1 MLIKNALIATASD
14 VYKGDIYIRDGII
27 SQIGEN
33 IDIEEK
39 EAGEIIDAEGNY
51 VIPGGI
57 DVHTHFSLDVG
68 IAVSNDDFRTGTI
81 AAACGGT
88 TSIVDH
94 IGQGPEGSTLR
105 DRIEHYHGLAGGK
118 AVIDYSFHGV
128 IAYDADDRKLKD
140 MEELIKEGIESYKIY
155 MTYGQRIDDNE
166 AIKVL
171 KTAKDNNAIV
181 SVHPENHDTIE
192 YLKTYYVENGMTSP
206 IYHAKSRPEECEA
219 EAINRII
226 SIAHL
231 VGDAPIYIV
240 HLSSNMGLDY
250 IKMARKRGQKNIF
263 VETCTQ
269 YLVLDEEKY
278 NLPDE
283 PILLYCGQMNWK
295 KNIQRILESCACYA
309 QSGKP
314 FTLVLAG
321 QGPDVKSIHQ
331 KVDELGLTDRVRFT
345 GHVTGEQDLYGLY
358 ENADLFVFPSLY
370 DTSGM
375 VVREA
380 AAMGTPSV
388 VVRGCATAEPIIDR
402 QNGFLCDDT
411 TQSLCD
417 VLNMTLSDHAMTKE
431 VGKSARKTIYLS
443 WDDIASSTVERYQ
456 ALIERNTKSPK
467 IL

>member
-1 MLIKNALIATASD
+1 MRIGQFSDTFLPIVDGVGRVVYHYATALARRGEECYVIAPMSD
-14 VYKGDIYIRDGII
+14 TGFRGGYPFELVEFISRELPRQKQYSTGIPQLDTHYDARMRNVQLDIIHAHSPFIAGMEAQRLARRRGIPVI
-27 SQIGEN
+27 GMFHSRYYDDFYQLTKTEMLANIGVASIVNFYQRCDEVWTVSQSSKETLYDYGYVGEVVVMPN
-33 IDIEEK
+33 GTPDIEPST
-39 EAGEIIDAEGNY
+39 A
-51 VIPGGI
+51 
-57 DVHTHFSLDVG
+57 
-68 IAVSNDDFRTGTI
+68 R
-81 AAACGGT
+81 AAA
-88 TSIVDH
+88 
-94 IGQGPEGSTLR
+94 
-105 DRIEHYHGLAGGK
+105 
-118 AVIDYSFHGV
+118 
-128 IAYDADDRKLKD
+128 
-140 MEELIKEGIESYKIY
+140 
-155 MTYGQRIDDNE
+155 
-166 AIKVL
+166 
-171 KTAKDNNAIV
+171 AK
-181 SVHPENHDTIE
+181 
-192 YLKTYYVENGMTSP
+192 
-206 IYHAKSRPEECEA
+206 
-219 EAINRII
+219 
-226 SIAHL
+226 
-231 VGDAPIYIV
+231 
-240 HLSSNMGLDY
+240 
-250 IKMARKRGQKNIF
+250 
-263 VETCTQ
+263 
-269 YLVLDEEKY
+269 EKY

-443 WDDIASSTVERYQ
+443 WDDIAASTVERYQ

-467 IL
+467 LL

>member
-1 MLIKNALIATASD
+1 MRIGQFSDTFLPIVDGVGRVVYHYATALARRGEECYVIAPMSD
-14 VYKGDIYIRDGII
+14 TGFRGGYPFELVEFISRELPRQKQYSTGIPQLDTHYDARMRNVQLDIIHAHSPFIAGMEAQRLARRRGIPVI
-27 SQIGEN
+27 GMFHSRYYDDFYQLTKTEMLANIGVASIVNFYQRCDEVWTVSQSSKETLYEYGYVGEVVVMPN
-33 IDIEEK
+33 GTPDIEPS
-39 EAGEIIDAEGNY
+39 AA
-51 VIPGGI
+51 
-57 DVHTHFSLDVG
+57 
-68 IAVSNDDFRTGTI
+68 R
-81 AAACGGT
+81 AAA
-88 TSIVDH
+88 
-94 IGQGPEGSTLR
+94 
-105 DRIEHYHGLAGGK
+105 
-118 AVIDYSFHGV
+118 
-128 IAYDADDRKLKD
+128 
-140 MEELIKEGIESYKIY
+140 
-155 MTYGQRIDDNE
+155 
-166 AIKVL
+166 
-171 KTAKDNNAIV
+171 AK
-181 SVHPENHDTIE
+181 
-192 YLKTYYVENGMTSP
+192 
-206 IYHAKSRPEECEA
+206 
-219 EAINRII
+219 
-226 SIAHL
+226 
-231 VGDAPIYIV
+231 
-240 HLSSNMGLDY
+240 
-250 IKMARKRGQKNIF
+250 
-263 VETCTQ
+263 
-269 YLVLDEEKY
+269 EKY

-443 WDDIASSTVERYQ
+443 WDDIAASTVERYQ

-467 IL
+467 LL

>member
-1 MLIKNALIATASD
+1 MKIGQFSDTFLPIVDGVGRVVYHYATALSQRGEECYVIAPMSD
-14 VYKGDIYIRDGII
+14 TGFRGGYPFELIDFISRELPRQKQYSTGIPQLDSHYNARMRSVNLDIVHAHSPFIAGLEAQRLARRRGIPI
-27 SQIGEN
+27 IGMFHSRYYDDFYQLTRTEMLANFAVASIVNFYQRCDEVWTVSQSSKETLYDYGYVGEVVVMPN
-33 IDIEEK
+33 GTPDIEPS
-39 EAGEIIDAEGNY
+39 AA
-51 VIPGGI
+51 
-57 DVHTHFSLDVG
+57 
-68 IAVSNDDFRTGTI
+68 R
-81 AAACGGT
+81 AAA
-88 TSIVDH
+88 
-94 IGQGPEGSTLR
+94 
-105 DRIEHYHGLAGGK
+105 
-118 AVIDYSFHGV
+118 
-128 IAYDADDRKLKD
+128 
-140 MEELIKEGIESYKIY
+140 
-155 MTYGQRIDDNE
+155 
-166 AIKVL
+166 
-171 KTAKDNNAIV
+171 AK
-181 SVHPENHDTIE
+181 
-192 YLKTYYVENGMTSP
+192 
-206 IYHAKSRPEECEA
+206 
-219 EAINRII
+219 
-226 SIAHL
+226 
-231 VGDAPIYIV
+231 
-240 HLSSNMGLDY
+240 
-250 IKMARKRGQKNIF
+250 
-263 VETCTQ
+263 
-269 YLVLDEEKY
+269 EKY

-443 WDDIASSTVERYQ
+443 WDDIAASTVERYQ

-467 IL
+467 LL

>member
-1 MLIKNALIATASD
+1 MRIGQFSDTFLPIVDGVGRVVYHYATALARRGEECYVIAPMSD
-14 VYKGDIYIRDGII
+14 TGFRGGYPFELVEFISRELPRQKQYSTGIPQLDTHYDARMRNVQLDIIHAHSPFIAGMEAQRLARRRGIPVI
-27 SQIGEN
+27 GMFHSRYYDDFYQLTKTEMLANIGVASIVNFYQRCDEVWTVSQSSKETLYDYGYVGEVVVMPN
-33 IDIEEK
+33 GTPDIEPS
-39 EAGEIIDAEGNY
+39 AA
-51 VIPGGI
+51 
-57 DVHTHFSLDVG
+57 
-68 IAVSNDDFRTGTI
+68 R
-81 AAACGGT
+81 AAA
-88 TSIVDH
+88 
-94 IGQGPEGSTLR
+94 
-105 DRIEHYHGLAGGK
+105 
-118 AVIDYSFHGV
+118 
-128 IAYDADDRKLKD
+128 
-140 MEELIKEGIESYKIY
+140 
-155 MTYGQRIDDNE
+155 
-166 AIKVL
+166 
-171 KTAKDNNAIV
+171 AK
-181 SVHPENHDTIE
+181 
-192 YLKTYYVENGMTSP
+192 
-206 IYHAKSRPEECEA
+206 
-219 EAINRII
+219 
-226 SIAHL
+226 
-231 VGDAPIYIV
+231 
-240 HLSSNMGLDY
+240 
-250 IKMARKRGQKNIF
+250 
-263 VETCTQ
+263 
-269 YLVLDEEKY
+269 EKY

-417 VLNMTLSDHAMTKE
+417 VLNMTLSDRAMTKQ

>member
-1 MLIKNALIATASD
+1 MRIGQFSDTFLPIVDGVGRVVYHYATALARRGEECYVIAPMSD
-14 VYKGDIYIRDGII
+14 TGFRGGYPFELVEFISRELPRQKQYSTGIPQLDTHYDARMRNVQLDIIHAHSPFIAGMEAQRLARRRGIPVI
-27 SQIGEN
+27 GMFHSRYYDDFYQLTKTEMLANIGVASIVNFYQRCDEVWTVSQSSKETLYDYGYVGEVVVMPN
-33 IDIEEK
+33 GTPDIEPS
-39 EAGEIIDAEGNY
+39 AA
-51 VIPGGI
+51 
-57 DVHTHFSLDVG
+57 
-68 IAVSNDDFRTGTI
+68 R
-81 AAACGGT
+81 AAA
-88 TSIVDH
+88 
-94 IGQGPEGSTLR
+94 
-105 DRIEHYHGLAGGK
+105 
-118 AVIDYSFHGV
+118 
-128 IAYDADDRKLKD
+128 
-140 MEELIKEGIESYKIY
+140 
-155 MTYGQRIDDNE
+155 
-166 AIKVL
+166 
-171 KTAKDNNAIV
+171 AK
-181 SVHPENHDTIE
+181 
-192 YLKTYYVENGMTSP
+192 
-206 IYHAKSRPEECEA
+206 
-219 EAINRII
+219 
-226 SIAHL
+226 
-231 VGDAPIYIV
+231 
-240 HLSSNMGLDY
+240 
-250 IKMARKRGQKNIF
+250 
-263 VETCTQ
+263 
-269 YLVLDEEKY
+269 EKY

-388 VVRGCATAEPIIDR
+388 VVRGCATAEPIVDR

-417 VLNMTLSDHAMTKE
+417 VLNMTLSDRAMTKQ

>member
-1 MLIKNALIATASD
+1 MRIGQFSDTFLPIVDGVGRVVYHYATALARRGEECYVIAPMSD
-14 VYKGDIYIRDGII
+14 TGFRGGYPFELVEFISRELPRQKQYSTGIPQLDTHYNARMRNVQLDIIHAHSPFIAGMEAQRLARRRGIPVI
-27 SQIGEN
+27 GMFHSRYYDDFYQLTKTEMLANIGVASIVNFYQRCDEVWTVSQSSKETLYDYGYVGEVVVMPN
-33 IDIEEK
+33 GTPDIEPS
-39 EAGEIIDAEGNY
+39 AA
-51 VIPGGI
+51 
-57 DVHTHFSLDVG
+57 
-68 IAVSNDDFRTGTI
+68 R
-81 AAACGGT
+81 AAA
-88 TSIVDH
+88 
-94 IGQGPEGSTLR
+94 
-105 DRIEHYHGLAGGK
+105 
-118 AVIDYSFHGV
+118 
-128 IAYDADDRKLKD
+128 
-140 MEELIKEGIESYKIY
+140 
-155 MTYGQRIDDNE
+155 
-166 AIKVL
+166 
-171 KTAKDNNAIV
+171 AK
-181 SVHPENHDTIE
+181 
-192 YLKTYYVENGMTSP
+192 
-206 IYHAKSRPEECEA
+206 
-219 EAINRII
+219 
-226 SIAHL
+226 
-231 VGDAPIYIV
+231 
-240 HLSSNMGLDY
+240 
-250 IKMARKRGQKNIF
+250 
-263 VETCTQ
+263 
-269 YLVLDEEKY
+269 EKY

-443 WDDIASSTVERYQ
+443 WDDIAASTVERYQ

-467 IL
+467 LL